1 MTKISVKDWRNLPI
15 NEWNVTTFR
24 CYLADQHENKFGIP
38 YITKNYQ
45 TEGSMLKT
53 TIKQFGQEATK
64 LFIDK
69 CLDDYTPKKD
79 YPGISYGFMYS
90 FMRSRIMPIALSD
103 LKRKQIIQKAEDNN
117 DQFDDGWL

>member
-15 NEWNVTTFR
+15 EQWNVTTVR
-24 CYLADQHENKFGIP
+24 CYLADQHLAKLGIP

-45 TEGSMLKT
+45 TEGSMIKS
-53 TIKQFGQEATK
+53 TISQFGPEATK

-79 YPGISYGFMYS
+79 YPGISYGFMYG
-90 FMRSRIMPIALSD
+90 FMRSRIMPIALAE
-103 LKRKQIIQKAEDNN
+103 LKRKQSVQRAEDNIE
-117 DQFDDGWL
+117 QFDDDWL